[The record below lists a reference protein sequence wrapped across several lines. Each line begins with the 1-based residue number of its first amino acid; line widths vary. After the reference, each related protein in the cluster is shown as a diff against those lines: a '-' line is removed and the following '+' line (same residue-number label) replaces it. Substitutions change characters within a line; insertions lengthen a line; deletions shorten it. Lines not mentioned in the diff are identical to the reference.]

1 MKLQLRKSTTILS
14 ISLIA
19 GVFSLGFVISQLG
32 NKVQA
37 IGDSGRLVTIHD
49 RGQEK
54 VLLTE
59 SQTIAD
65 VLKEAEISVDSHDAV
80 EPALDQKLVARE
92 YHVNIYRAR
101 PVTIVDGPMRQKV
114 VTPYQTAERIIH
126 DAGIELYDE
135 DEATMSRNDNILADG
150 AGLQLTV
157 DRATAFNLN
166 LFGTTTTVRT
176 QGTTL
181 ADMLKEKGITLQS
194 DDRASVD
201 LSSPIVAG
209 MDVKIWRE
217 GKQTVTAEV
226 AVPFATEQIR
236 DADREVGYKAVQT
249 EGKNGLRNVTYEIE
263 IKNGV
268 EVSRVEIVSLVT
280 QEAVKQVEVIGSKYK
295 GAYTTPSQNES
306 ITWSYL
312 LQQGFT
318 REQTAGIMGNLQQE
332 HGFNTSG
339 DGLAQWT
346 GSRKAALLSRP
357 DPYNIYTQLD
367 FLMYE
372 LNGSYRSVQASIKAS
387 TSIDEATIIFQ
398 NKFERCGM
406 CVQDRRI
413 QFAYNIYASH

>member
-65 VLKEAEISVDSHDAV
+65 VLKEAEITVDSHDAV

-181 ADMLKEKGITLQS
+181 ADMLKEKDIPLQA

-201 LSSPIVAG
+201 LSTPILAG
-209 MDVKIWRE
+209 MEVKIWRE

-236 DADREVGYKAVQT
+236 DADRE
-249 EGKNGLRNVTYEIE
+249 
-263 IKNGV
+263 
-268 EVSRVEIVSLVT
+268 
-280 QEAVKQVEVIGSKYK
+280 
-295 GAYTTPSQNES
+295 
-306 ITWSYL
+306 
-312 LQQGFT
+312 
-318 REQTAGIMGNLQQE
+318 
-332 HGFNTSG
+332 
-339 DGLAQWT
+339 
-346 GSRKAALLSRP
+346 P
-357 DPYNIYTQLD
+357 DPDTHEDHREAEGCAIGQHPVTEVVWVVLCLLIAGQVAGAGRLAAAG
-367 FLMYE
+367 LVG
-372 LNGSYRSVQASIKAS
+372 GSGGMVWQRVGGARH
-387 TSIDEATIIFQ
+387 EAKHAVLVILSD
-398 NKFERCGM
+398 NRLLGLH
-406 CVQDRRI
+406 RRGSAHAMS
-413 QFAYNIYASH
+413 QCTTRRPLRADKVRMARMRQSSEMTWN